1 MKKTVDMVSLILRR
15 EGKVLVERRRP
26 DRETYPSAVVIPGGH
41 VEAGESYTDAC
52 RRELR
57 DELYVECDLFTF
69 YNKIL
74 CLTNVEDQ
82 MNRWYICE
90 GWRGEPRC
98 IEADEVFWIGR
109 DEVGRLD
116 LPEDLKVITRLFGER
131 VPLA

>member
-1 MKKTVDMVSLILRR
+1 MKKTVDTVSLILRR

-26 DRETYPSAVVIPGGH
+26 DRETYPSAVVIPEGH

-57 DELYVECDLFTF
+57 EELYVECDLFTF